1 MLKYETFD
9 SLATGGFR
17 NNTADND
24 YSNCKKSNTH
34 ANSPYPPP
42 PPPKEGE
49 KKGKGRVTGGFNIQ
63 FYCFSLA

>member
-24 YSNCKKSNTH
+24 YSNCKKVLRMQT
-34 ANSPYPPP
+34 PPTLP